1 MIAGGQTEARF
12 ISDHLQER
20 TSLGVY
26 CLGLRVVFLLSNVVV
41 FFISFSVSGSVK
53 ESDTHFTVVVDSFI
67 GKLMKVKVRLSLATV
82 LLKQCSLV
90 ESCST

>member
-1 MIAGGQTEARF
+1 M
-12 ISDHLQER
+12 
-20 TSLGVY
+20 
-26 CLGLRVVFLLSNVVV
+26 LLY